1 MMKSCPGGAFAFRPR
16 AGAGASPQGGN
27 CSAPWRES
35 AFLPP
40 SQMAGFLPPEAG
52 FLLLQ
57 KRGQGACSGE
67 RCGNAGHWREVG
79 AGAAEHRPGD
89 CSGKGS
95 AGRMSRRRA
104 VGCGIRRPFG
114 VHGRIGYLA
123 LFTASKSFSMSSSGL
138 AVRRLTTM
146 MAMQATMK
154 AGRSS

>member
-40 SQMAGFLPPEAG
+40 SQMAGFLPRRPAFCCFENGGKATVPV
-52 FLLLQ
+52 
-57 KRGQGACSGE
+57 
-67 RCGNAGHWREVG
+67 NAVETPDTGVKSVLVLRNTGRETV
-79 AGAAEHRPGD
+79 PG
-89 CSGKGS
+89 
-95 AGRMSRRRA
+95 RA
-104 VGCGIRRPFG
+104 VPVVCHEEGPSDAESGGPLR